1 MDVGFHP
8 CVVSGVL
15 QLGAVNATIVV
26 WEPAEQALNEALN
39 NAISQLL
46 PDVGLQSMVVGE
58 RFMPLLVRG
67 KGDKI
72 GRSAV
77 CKVACGYA
85 GRVPVF

>member
-1 MDVGFHP
+1 MDVVFHP

-15 QLGAVNATIVV
+15 QLKAVNATTVE
-26 WEPAEQALNEALN
+26 WDSPEQALNEALN
-39 NAISQLL
+39 NAISHLL
-46 PDVGLQSMVVGE
+46 PDVGLQSMVIGE

-72 GRSAV
+72 GRSAI

-85 GRVPVF
+85 GRVPFF